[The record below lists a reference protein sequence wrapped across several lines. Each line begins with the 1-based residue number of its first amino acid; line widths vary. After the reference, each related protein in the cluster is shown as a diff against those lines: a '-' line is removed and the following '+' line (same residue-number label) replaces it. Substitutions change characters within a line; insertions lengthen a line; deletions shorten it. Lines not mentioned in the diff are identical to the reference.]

1 MKMGD
6 VLGLD
11 EGESRRRTDG
21 VEIAGRGK
29 QKAKWQER
37 WEDSKGML
45 LILCSE
51 LFGAG
56 MAAAARLLE
65 MGDGGMMT
73 LHVSSSLMSLLDLAL
88 KADTEDM

>member
-1 MKMGD
+1 MNTTTVEEQGD
-6 VLGLD
+6 GELD
-11 EGESRRRTDG
+11 LSVDG
-21 VEIAGRGK
+21 IEPAETEDK
-29 QKAKWQER
+29 ETKWQER

-51 LFGAG
+51 LFGTC

-73 LHVSSSLMSLLDLAL
+73 LQVSYSLAPSVDLCW
-88 KADTEDM
+88 ES